1 MVGLHRKEK
10 VVASVNR
17 VGKACGEVG
26 KRTGLNGAYS
36 STTTRLFIYHGI
48 LVAGDL
54 FLSRYWFSLGDIQFR
69 AVGIFARY

>member
-1 MVGLHRKEK
+1 MIGLHRKEK

-36 STTTRLFIYHGI
+36 STTTRFLIYHGGSWCVE
-48 LVAGDL
+48 LWGGDL
-54 FLSRYWFSLGDIQFR
+54 SLI
-69 AVGIFARY
+69 